1 MPHRLTLA
9 LTGASGMPYALGLL
23 KALVARRQA
32 VTLLITDAAREV
44 LRLEHDLIIPA
55 EQDLSRPSG
64 KALLILFPCFPCD
77 AADTR
82 SESPITDQSTA
93 TYL

>member
-32 VTLLITDAAREV
+32 VTLLVSDAAREV
-44 LRLEHDLIIPA
+44 LRLEHDLVLPPTSPPPKPVSASWPA
-55 EQDLSRPSG
+55 
-64 KALLILFPCFPCD
+64 
-77 AADTR
+77 
-82 SESPITDQSTA
+82 TA
-93 TYL
+93 TA